1 MAKLKTTLGL
11 LTAMTLASTA
21 TALVG
26 CQDTEDRVGSAAL
39 NEAVGTVGLD
49 LQAAPGFVLN
59 TVSYTITGP
68 SGFTKTGTID
78 VSNSTKLTALIGSLP
93 AGKGFSITL
102 SGNAVSGVG
111 SCSGSASFDIV
122 ARQTTQVAIKFTC
135 HETAR
140 TGSVLINGR
149 LNLCPVIDGVSASPA
164 EVTVGN
170 SITLGVSAHDG
181 DAGPKPLSFSWKA
194 SSGSLSSDSVA
205 NPIFTCKTPG
215 TVKLS
220 VAVSDGDSAAGCAD
234 TSSLTVECSESC
246 ASYDSITAA
255 LGELTADCRGKVD
268 PNDYIVNDAGRLAPA
283 FDSCPLDANDPAR
296 PRMVRIL
303 QLLSV
308 QRASDLPSVVQCTAG
323 RFKALKEKFAARGI
337 DQCPSWTNKQ
347 VLNPATA
354 ELIKNLSPLLPN
366 LEPEGEPV
374 TFKEPWVAP
383 PELGA
388 VKIKSTYNVKIDAPS
403 NQRCG
408 TPAQCA
414 AACAEVF
421 PGFVVPNTTG
431 AALPDDLI
439 MVDPDSWWSEELYSA
454 ADPDPNN
461 MNAAFYHQMGF
472 VLPTPGQK
480 YGALARW
487 NPCDTPNPGTSPPL
501 LTSATV
507 TSLCQSEKC
516 NYWAGGSASNPSYVK
531 VKLQQWCIDYKD
543 PTTCL
548 SYCGTKPP
556 PPAL

>member
-1 MAKLKTTLGL
+1 MAILKTTLGL
-11 LTAMTLASTA
+11 LTAMTLAGAAASV
-21 TALVG
+21 VG
-26 CQDTEDRVGSAAL
+26 CQDTEDRLGSATQD
-39 NEAVGTVGLD
+39 ETVGTVGVA

-78 VSNSTKLTALIGSLP
+78 VSNSTKITALISSLP
-93 AGKGFSITL
+93 AGKGYSITL
-102 SGNAVSGVG
+102 SGDAVSGVG
-111 SCSGSASFDIV
+111 SCSGSGSFDIV
-122 ARQTTQVAIKFTC
+122 ARQTTQVTIKVTC

-140 TGSVLINGR
+140 TGSVLINGQ
-149 LNLCPVIDGVSASPA
+149 LNVCPVIDGVSASPA
-164 EVTVGN
+164 EVTIGN
-170 SITLGVSAHDG
+170 SITLGVAAHDG
-181 DAGPKPLSFSWKA
+181 DAGPKPLSYSWKA

-205 NPIFTCKTPG
+205 NPTFTCKTPG

-220 VAVSDGDSAAGCAD
+220 VAVSDGDPASGCAD

-246 ASYDSITAA
+246 TSYNSITAS
-255 LGELTADCRGKVD
+255 LGELTADCRGKID
-268 PNDYIVNDAGRLAPA
+268 PNDYFINDAGRLAPA
-283 FDSCPLDANDPAR
+283 FDSCPLDANDPGR

-323 RFKALKEKFAARGI
+323 RFKSLKEKFAASGI

-347 VLNPATA
+347 VLNPPTP

-374 TFKEPWVAP
+374 TFKEAWVAP
-383 PELGA
+383 PELSA
-388 VKIKSTYNVKIDAPS
+388 LKIKSTYSVKMDTA

-414 AACAEVF
+414 AACAAVF

-431 AALPDDLI
+431 AALPDDLV
-439 MVDPDSWWSEELYSA
+439 MVDPDSWWSEELYSETN
-454 ADPDPNN
+454 PDPNN

-472 VLPTPGQK
+472 VLPTPGEK

-487 NPCDTPNPGTSPPL
+487 NPCDTPNPGTSLPL
-501 LTSATV
+501 TTTV
-507 TSLCQSEKC
+507 PTLCQSEKC
-516 NYWAGGSASNPSYVK
+516 NYWAGGSASNPLYVK

-548 SYCGTKPP
+548 SYCGTRPP
-556 PPAL
+556 PPATP